1 MPSTCNFCCISFL
14 LEFKFFVYI
23 PSTYTLC
30 KLKFMVISN
39 VPNVMMNKVAC
50 AIPRYCVIKSNDHA
64 AEALLTAKKEG

>member
-1 MPSTCNFCCISFL
+1 
-14 LEFKFFVYI
+14 
-23 PSTYTLC
+23 
-30 KLKFMVISN
+30 MVISN